1 MRTKLLKSIA
11 FLILICI
18 FLWLFNLP
26 TLALDETKYYFGL
39 KGPYHYPAG
48 DFDGEDQGF
57 LTIVQEDLTFE
68 YAYDLHELVDNYG
81 AGLTFGA
88 YNGFAA
94 GEISYYQSKHN
105 TIWQETEQNQN
116 QAILDILSFDFKFF
130 KPNSAEKKLKLYG
143 QFGLLLSSLSIKDC
157 MSLEIIQT
165 VTDPDTGDETETVI
179 FSGIGSAR
187 YQGKGYNLG
196 FGLMFNISEKLILD
210 GSVIYQKVI
219 FEDLKAFG
227 ITEEIPEDLLLTI
240 RTYNL
245 GIKYC
250 F

>member
-1 MRTKLLKSIA
+1 MRITFLKSIA
-11 FLILICI
+11 LLISICM

-48 DFDGEDQGF
+48 DFDGKDRGD
-57 LTIVQEDLTFE
+57 LTIAQDELTFE
-68 YAYDLHELVDNYG
+68 FTYDLHELVDNYG

-94 GEISYYQSKHN
+94 SEISYYQSKHN
-105 TIWQETEQNQN
+105 TIWEGIERNQN
-116 QAILDILSFDFKFF
+116 QAILDILNLDFKFF
-130 KPNSAEKKLKLYG
+130 KPNSDEKKFRPYG
-143 QFGLLLSSLSIKDC
+143 QFGLLLSSLSIKNC
-157 MSLEIIQT
+157 VNLVRIET
-165 VTDPDTGDETETVI
+165 VTDPATGTETERVT
-179 FSGIGSAR
+179 FSGRGNAR
-187 YQGKGYNLG
+187 YRGRGYNLG
-196 FGLMFNISEKLILD
+196 FGLMYNIGERLILD
-210 GSVIYQKVI
+210 GSVIYQKI
-219 FEDLKAFG
+219 FFEDLKAFD
-227 ITEEIPEDLLLTI
+227 IREDVPEELLLTT